1 MKINMLNLFLLQ
13 LLSLSVFAGDNDY
26 AVSKI
31 DPLLLQGASAVKRYE
46 LVRFEIKNPG
56 SAVYYYKKAIT
67 VLNENGDEH
76 AVWQEGYDDKFT
88 AIRSV
93 DATLYDAW
101 GKKIRSLKKA
111 EISDVSGAGSSLAD
125 DNRVK
130 MHNFHYKV
138 YPYTVE
144 YEVEI
149 RQDQLMF
156 IPSWQPVEDE
166 NFTVEKS
173 VFEIVCPGDYNVRYK
188 AYHYDKEPVINGTK
202 EKTYHWEVNNIAA
215 VKDEYASPEWQKI
228 TPTVVAGAT
237 NFEISGFKGNMS
249 DWKEFGKFVYS
260 LKQNR
265 DKLPADV
272 KATVHQLT
280 DKEPDVKKKIEALY
294 NYMQQNTRYISI
306 QLGIGGWQP
315 FDAEYV
321 AQKKYGDCKALTN
334 FMFSLLKEAG
344 IRSVYTLVKAGY
356 NRRYIHEEFPAQQF
370 NHVILSVPL
379 QKDTTWLECTS
390 QTLPAGYLSGFT
402 CNRFALM
409 VDEDGGR
416 LVRTP
421 SYDYNDNLQVRK
433 IDAVL
438 DENGKLSANVITGYS
453 GLQQDEL
460 FKMINGTS
468 KKEQLEYLKK
478 NIDLPNYDITSFD
491 YKTIKSD
498 IPAIDEKLNVVA
510 ENYAQVS
517 GKRLFILP
525 NLLTKNSLKLKD
537 EERHHDIDLI
547 FDYRDIDTISIAIPD
562 GFIPEAMPQPVAFSN
577 KFGQYKITYKV
588 DDNKIFMTRLF
599 ERKAGRFP
607 ASDYKELV
615 KMYGDMYKA
624 DRGKIVLVKKEG
636 IAAN

>member
-1 MKINMLNLFLLQ
+1 MKKNILNIFFLQ
-13 LLSLSVFAGDNDY
+13 LLSFAVFAADNDY

-31 DPLLLQGASAVKRYE
+31 DPSLLAGASAVKRYE

-56 SAVYYYKKAIT
+56 SAVYYYKT
-67 VLNENGDEH
+67 VTTILNENGDEH
-76 AVWQEGYDDKFT
+76 AGWQEGYDDKFT
-88 AIRSV
+88 SIRSV
-93 DATLYDAW
+93 DATLYDAN

-111 EISDVSGAGSSLAD
+111 DIRDVSGSGSSLAD

-130 MHNFHYKV
+130 IHNFYYKV
-138 YPYTVE
+138 YPYTVV

-149 RQDQLMF
+149 KQDQLMF
-156 IPSWQPVEDE
+156 IPSWQPVESE

-173 VFEIVCPGDYNVRYK
+173 VFEIICPVNYNIRYM
-188 AYHYDKEPVINGTK
+188 AYRYDKEPVISGSK
-202 EKTYHWEVNNIAA
+202 EKTYHWEVNNMSA
-215 VKDEYASPEWQKI
+215 VTKEYASPEWQKI

-237 NFEISGFKGNMS
+237 NFEIDGFKGNMS

-265 DKLPADV
+265 DKLPANL
-272 KATVHQLT
+272 KATVHELT
-280 DKEPDVKKKIEALY
+280 DKETDVKKKIEVLY
-294 NYMQQNTRYISI
+294 HYMQQNTRYISI

-334 FMFSLLKEAG
+334 YMFSLLKEAG
-344 IRSVYTLVKAGY
+344 IRSVYTLVKAGF
-356 NRRYIHEEFPAQQF
+356 NKRYIHEQFPAQQF

-379 QKDTTWLECTS
+379 QKDTIWLECTS

-402 CNRFALM
+402 CNRYALM
-409 VDEDGGR
+409 VDEDGGH

-421 SYDYNDNLQVRK
+421 CYNYGDNQQVRK
-433 IDAVL
+433 IEAVL
-438 DENGKLSANVITGYS
+438 DESGQLNANVVTEYT
-453 GLQQDEL
+453 GLQQDDL
-460 FKMINGTS
+460 FDMINGKS

-491 YKTIKSD
+491 YKTRKYD
-498 IPAIDEKLNVVA
+498 IPEINEKLNVVA
-510 ENYAQVS
+510 QNYAQVS

-537 EERHHDIDLI
+537 EERHHEIDLM
-547 FDYRDIDTISIAIPD
+547 FEYRDVDTIQIIIPN
-562 GFIPEAMPQPVAFSN
+562 GFIPEAIPQTVAFIN

-588 DDNKIFMTRLF
+588 EDNKILMTRLF
-599 ERKAGRFP
+599 ERKGGRFP

-636 IAAN
+636 